1 MVGTPEFVAPEVVN
15 FDNISINTGVDHS
28 INFDN
33 LLFKDQW
40 SVGVLTFILLSG
52 SSPFLDEDEID
63 QKTLNNVAM

>member
-15 FDNISINTGVDHS
+15 FDNISINTGVNHS
-28 INFDN
+28 INFNN